1 MKKELNAGK
10 AGMLAGKLIKDTED
24 NKLRWEKEPVSRPAE
39 GKKTAG
45 KMLKGYIYSADINDT
60 LSAHVENVGGEV
72 SVWVERK
79 GERIYISKDL
89 YENSEILSAVNKLHG
104 LVKFYSNIQVMK
116 EIDEYLGVP
125 FDEKAYLI
133 TEDDED

>member
-1 MKKELNAGK
+1 MKKELNLGK
-10 AGMLAGKLIKDTED
+10 ASMLINKLIRDTED
-24 NKLRWEKEPVSRPAE
+24 NVLRWEKEPISRAAE
-39 GKKTAG
+39 GKKNAG
-45 KMLKGYIYSADINDT
+45 KMLKGYIYSTDINDT
-60 LSAHVENVGGEV
+60 LSAHVENLEGDC

-79 GERIYISKDL
+79 GERIYISKSL
-89 YENSEILSAVNKLHG
+89 YENPSILSGINKLHG
-104 LVKFYSNIQVMK
+104 IVKLYSNIQVLK